1 LLLALLRDPRFYAMK
16 LRMDRAL
23 LDEMRSRACRKCGK
37 ALHAA
42 DFGRKPRGGPAGL
55 GADADLRFSLCCAR
69 CRKRH
74 TPPSVRFLGRKV
86 YWSAVVVLVSAMRHG
101 ASPARMR
108 RLREHFGVSRRTVER
123 WRVWWR
129 EAFAESAFW
138 KAAVAAFMPPVV
150 RDLLPASLLKRFTG
164 DGEAPLVAVLR
175 FLGPITGG
183 AGLAQAG

>member
-23 LDEMRSRACRKCGK
+23 LDEMRSKGCRRCGK
-37 ALHAA
+37 ALHAS

-55 GADADLRFSLCCAR
+55 GEEADVRFSLCCAR

-86 YWSAVVVLVSAMRHG
+86 YWSAVVVVVSAMRHG
-101 ASPARMR
+101 ATPARMGK
-108 RLREHFGVSRRTVER
+108 LREHFGVSRRTVER

-129 EAFAESAFW
+129 EAFAESTFW
-138 KAAVAAFMPPVV
+138 KAAAAAFMPPVA
-150 RDLLPASLLKRFTG
+150 RDLLPASILERFTG
-164 DGEAPLVAVLR
+164 EVESQLTALLR
-175 FLGPITGG
+175 FLGPITSG